1 MTQDVDAPKPN
12 YLLWLLLEVLGIG
25 LTIRVLHP
33 GTAEFQAT
41 DPRRLGG
48 APVKDASDRKVPEP
62 YSVWPI
68 AGYNSRAAT
77 NPL

>member
-1 MTQDVDAPKPN
+1 MLTRLN
-12 YLLWLLLEVLGIG
+12 RTTYYGFYLRFWVWV
-25 LTIRVLHP
+25 TIRVLHP

-41 DPRRLGG
+41 DPRRRRRSCKGRFG
-48 APVKDASDRKVPEP
+48 SEVPEP